1 MLELQCHDLLGVQ
14 CRAFMKFLWVST
26 IFKRNGHTQQTIC
39 TVGEQKHLCTLFCSC
54 SDSCRTTMK
63 LALTV
68 KIHWWKQ
75 WRSNWRDR
83 GHNICDRGSKESNSK
98 TFFISLSLRRCRS
111 CAACGFKGT
120 PCPAQNFKRFW
131 KSDLRWKWRTLLHRR
146 PKCHI
151 LWKHDTLEDVDDML
165 DCTARGS
172 TLETTDSYR
181 VRCSDHRTRQTPSFL
196 QRCLCRTSPC

>member
-14 CRAFMKFLWVST
+14 CRAFMNFLWVST

-75 WRSNWRDR
+75 WRSNWCDR

-98 TFFISLSLRRCRS
+98 TFFISLSLS
-111 CAACGFKGT
+111 LSGDAAV
-120 PCPAQNFKRFW
+120 AQLVASRE
-131 KSDLRWKWRTLLHRR
+131 LL
-146 PKCHI
+146 
-151 LWKHDTLEDVDDML
+151 
-165 DCTARGS
+165 A
-172 TLETTDSYR
+172 
-181 VRCSDHRTRQTPSFL
+181 Q
-196 QRCLCRTSPC
+196 CRTSKDSGKATFVGSGGLYCTEDQNATFCGNMTLWKTLTTC